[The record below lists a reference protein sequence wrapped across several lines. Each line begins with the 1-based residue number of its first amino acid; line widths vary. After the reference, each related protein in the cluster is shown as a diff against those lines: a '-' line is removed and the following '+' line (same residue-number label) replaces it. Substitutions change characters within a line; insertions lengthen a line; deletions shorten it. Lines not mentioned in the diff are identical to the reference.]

1 MNTMYEHN
9 YKHMQ
14 GHSNITIDISL
25 IELLNNDANNYN
37 GEHQLQCASNSLSS
51 EHDVTLSVEPSESPL
66 LTKTS
71 PVTEVATP
79 STTLQKTSPLSS
91 LLVYPKPPHKKSH
104 QTLKCAR
111 VLTRERKEKKEEQE
125 LKEMRKKER
134 EKKRLEREQDKVRKQ
149 QQKEAKKKQQE
160 NKITQAN
167 KKDAEV
173 QNNTSNVDN
182 LCHTITRTAKRK
194 RLEETESNKSKKSKE
209 DGLQHN
215 EISQNECAACFGT
228 HEEDLNKAGE
238 LIAEWIQCTNK
249 NCGVWSHCD
258 CLDKTK
264 GEYVCA
270 ICQTMFH

>member
-1 MNTMYEHN
+1 M
-9 YKHMQ
+9 
-14 GHSNITIDISL
+14 
-25 IELLNNDANNYN
+25 NNDANNDN

-51 EHDVTLSVEPSESPL
+51 EHDVTLSVESSESPL
-66 LTKTS
+66 LAETS
-71 PVTEVATP
+71 PVTEVPTP

-104 QTLKCAR
+104 QTPKCAR
-111 VLTRERKEKKEEQE
+111 VLTSAESLAYLQEKERKKKEEQE
-125 LKEMRKKER
+125 LKELRKKER

-173 QNNTSNVDN
+173 ENDTSKVDS
-182 LCHTITRTAKRK
+182 LRPAITRRTAKRR
-194 RLEETESNKSKKSKE
+194 RLEETESNNSKKSKE

-228 HEEDLNKAGE
+228 YEEDLNNAGD

-249 NCGVWSHCD
+249 SCGVWSHCD
-258 CLDKTK
+258 CLDKTE
-264 GEYVCA
+264 GEHVCA
-270 ICQTMFH
+270 ICQTTFH